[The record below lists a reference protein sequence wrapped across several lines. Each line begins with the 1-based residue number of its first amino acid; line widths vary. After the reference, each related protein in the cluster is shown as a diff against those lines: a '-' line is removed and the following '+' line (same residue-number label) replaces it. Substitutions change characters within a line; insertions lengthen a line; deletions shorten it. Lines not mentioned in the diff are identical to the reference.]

1 MVRQGSS
8 SASHIWMHTWEVVWE
23 FYSGPFH
30 RYREIDEKNLH
41 CFFMSS
47 YLKAWEQKLWQLLL
61 RCLEISPENF
71 GLHHTIHLSVYHEP
85 RTKVKAF
92 GNWAVVGYQP
102 WPVLVLLPLVP
113 HLVPS
118 YCAGQGPAG
127 WERAIAVLPS
137 QLWRAEH
144 SSRLGEGL
152 KVEMVSQER
161 CVSQEELLALLG
173 LQEVMPAW
181 GQVWHTCWCVRDH
194 FIELKPVWGQI
205 LWQACTCTGTCRAAP
220 SHAFFLCNFWFVQS
234 ASFSSS
240 QGSNTQCA
248 GSAFLGNNQ
257 NNFCAV
263 FSLHGF
269 SWRSYCCKEK
279 ILSAFSGM
287 KYTVSIHV
295 KPKSL
300 TIHSRFCRCILL
312 VAIHYGCEH
321 NNEIKSRMQAYE

>member
-173 LQEVMPAW
+173 LQKVMP
-181 GQVWHTCWCVRDH
+181 GM
-194 FIELKPVWGQI
+194 
-205 LWQACTCTGTCRAAP
+205 
-220 SHAFFLCNFWFVQS
+220 
-234 ASFSSS
+234 
-240 QGSNTQCA
+240 GSGLTHLLVCQR
-248 GSAFLGNNQ
+248 
-257 NNFCAV
+257 
-263 FSLHGF
+263 SLHRAETCVGTDSLAGMYLHWHLQGCPLSCFLSLQFLVCAKCIFLIF
-269 SWRSYCCKEK
+269 SRQQYSVC
-279 ILSAFSGM
+279 
-287 KYTVSIHV
+287 
-295 KPKSL
+295 
-300 TIHSRFCRCILL
+300 RFCFFR
-312 VAIHYGCEH
+312 
-321 NNEIKSRMQAYE
+321 Q